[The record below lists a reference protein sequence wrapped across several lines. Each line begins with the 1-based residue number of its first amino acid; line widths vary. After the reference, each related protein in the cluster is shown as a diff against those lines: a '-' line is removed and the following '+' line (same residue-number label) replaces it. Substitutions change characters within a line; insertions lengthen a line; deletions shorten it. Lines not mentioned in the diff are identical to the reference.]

1 MSQQAFLTIAR
12 FLARLDPRLWE
23 IPFPHNPLVGYSAAS
38 LTNSDA
44 VSLNPQPLPPG
55 ELLALAV
62 ADAHLSEIVRLA
74 NFGDGAGRE
83 TALRRIADVD
93 ELCPP
98 LWPKPPK
105 GVFPPRWWWD
115 FREPMRE
122 SEAFF
127 MGARFLSAAE
137 VVGDDVVREALTRT
151 GLRMMEAG
159 VKSAASELPMAA
171 E

>member
-1 MSQQAFLTIAR
+1 MSQQAFLVIAR
-12 FLARLDPRLWE
+12 FLARINPRLWE
-23 IPFPHNPLVGYSAAS
+23 IPFPHTPLVGHPAAS
-38 LTNSDA
+38 LTNPDA
-44 VSLNPQPLPPG
+44 VALNPQPLPPG

-62 ADAHLSEIVRLA
+62 ADVHLTEIVRLA
-74 NFGDGAGRE
+74 SAENGEGRNG
-83 TALRRIADVD
+83 ALRRIADVD

-122 SEAFF
+122 SELFF

-137 VVGDDVVREALTRT
+137 VVEDEVVRDAITRA
-151 GLRMMEAG
+151 GMRMMETG
-159 VKSAASELPMAA
+159 VRNAASALPIAA